1 MGQFTRN
8 IKRKKGIEERKQQ
21 AKEHRNQTDFLD
33 ERKKKYTHQQK
44 IEEKNWNSTENTFIY
59 IRYVL
64 RNTWMVQLNIPLQN

>member
-44 IEEKNWNSTENTFIY
+44 IEEKNWNSTENNFIY

-64 RNTWMVQLNIPLQN
+64 RNT

>member
-44 IEEKNWNSTENTFIY
+44 IEEKTEI
-59 IRYVL
+59 L
-64 RNTWMVQLNIPLQN
+64 LKIPLFISVTS

>member
-33 ERKKKYTHQQK
+33 ERKKNYTQQQQ
-44 IEEKNWNSTENTFIY
+44 IEEKTEI
-59 IRYVL
+59 L
-64 RNTWMVQLNIPLQN
+64 LKIPLFISVTS

>member
-44 IEEKNWNSTENTFIY
+44 IEEKNWDATENTFIY
-59 IRYVL
+59 ISYFL
-64 RNTWMVQLNIPLQN
+64 RNT

>member
-44 IEEKNWNSTENTFIY
+44 IEEKNWNSTESTFIY
-59 IRYVL
+59 ISYVL
-64 RNTWMVQLNIPLQN
+64 RNT

>member
-44 IEEKNWNSTENTFIY
+44 IKEKN
-59 IRYVL
+59 
-64 RNTWMVQLNIPLQN
+64 

>member
-1 MGQFTRN
+1 MGKFTKD
-8 IKRKKGIEERKQQ
+8 IKQKKGIEERKQQ

-59 IRYVL
+59 ISYVL
-64 RNTWMVQLNIPLQN
+64 KNT

>member
-21 AKEHRNQTDFLD
+21 AKEHRNQTDFH

-59 IRYVL
+59 ISYVL
-64 RNTWMVQLNIPLQN
+64 RNT